1 MNINNLLA
9 TSKNQKIETS
19 TASNVSGGNAE
30 ESNTVETLDF
40 NETSEENLKSG
51 DTFNLSTSDFDIVC
65 ENGACEVTLTSED
78 EVPDGTYEFN
88 TSEGKVTVECENGA
102 CEAVLSDDDTSNQT
116 VTTTNSSAT
125 TVSTTSTTAA
135 TTALNQAVATGTVPT
150 DEEIEAMVTQKEV
163 NEETIK
169 KLQDRIKEIVEEVKA
184 EIAEAL
190 DEQENIQEDQK
201 EEIQRIVDEKLQE
214 YQDSNG
220 EMTLED
226 FRASVTT
233 AISTSSSAA
242 TRALEGTVSTIMSA
256 NQNLNLIDSL
266 LVNINELVEQN
277 AALDSQIAA
286 AKQAQ
291 EAAKTAATTTTQ
303 KGCDPISFNL
313 NGAQYDFIIDDG
325 SFDSASD
332 FLGANNYFTAMQN
345 LDSDGD
351 GKVTK
356 NELEAGNI
364 KLVKTQN
371 GVQNV
376 VDVDTVFDN
385 DDSVNLSS
393 YENLTT
399 VSNAQSLIANGQDS
413 VTLGTFNLT
422 LGADNQTIDGV
433 STLDSTEF
441 LNDTYGFNDIVT
453 DTEYANFLEEYSAI
467 ATELRTEL
475 SKASSGIGITSSQ
488 LQNISAVSKAKANA
502 EAVKIT
508 NDIKSVATQEVEE
521 KKAQEAKAKA
531 TTTNTN
537 TTVNSTSGTTGVN
550 KTHSIQE
557 LTKENLSI
565 LDDDTGTSFI
575 YIWNTGCGRC
585 KRTIDYWQEAA
596 ANIDNA
602 NFYSLNY
609 SDVGNRPLDNLLDQ
623 CENLKSNAI
632 TFPAIIRCENGKP
645 VYFISTKYVYA
656 NENLEQL
663 LREEMAS

>member
-102 CEAVLSDDDTSNQT
+102 CEAVLNDDDTSNQT
-116 VTTTNSSAT
+116 VTTTNSSAI

-242 TRALEGTVSTIMSA
+242 TRALESTVSTIMSA

-266 LVNINELVEQN
+266 LVNINELVDQN

-291 EAAKTAATTTTQ
+291 EAAKAAEATT
-303 KGCDPISFNL
+303 KKSCDPISFNL

-325 SFDSASD
+325 AFDSAND

-345 LDSDGD
+345 LDTNAD

-371 GVQNV
+371 GVQNI

-399 VSNAQSLIANGQDS
+399 VSNAQSLIATGQDS

-441 LNDTYGFNDIVT
+441 LNDTYGFDNITT
-453 DTEYANFLEEYSAI
+453 DTEYASFLEEYSEITA
-467 ATELRTEL
+467 ELRAEL
-475 SKASSGIGITSSQ
+475 NKASSGIGITSSQ
-488 LQNISAVSKAKANA
+488 LQNISALSKAKANA

-508 NDIKSVATQEVEE
+508 NDIKSVATQEVED
-521 KKAQEAKAKA
+521 KKAQETKANA
-531 TTTNTN
+531 VTTTA
-537 TTVNSTSGTTGVN
+537 NSTSGTTGVN

-557 LTKENLSI
+557 LTKDNLSI

-585 KRTIDYWQEAA
+585 KRTTDYWQEAA

-645 VYFISTKYVYA
+645 VYFISTKKVYA

-663 LREEMAS
+663 LREEMSS

>member
-1 MNINNLLA
+1 MNINNLLLTA
-9 TSKNQKIETS
+9 KNQKIET
-19 TASNVSGGNAE
+19 TTTSNVAE
-30 ESNTVETLDF
+30 GEAEKRNTVETLDF
-40 NETSEENLKSG
+40 NETSKGDLKSK
-51 DTFNLSTSDFDIVC
+51 DTFDISSSDFNIVC
-65 ENGACEVTLTSED
+65 ENGACEVTLTSGNAA
-78 EVPDGTYEFN
+78 PDGNYEVN
-88 TSEGKVTVECENGA
+88 TADGEVTVKCENGE
-102 CEAVLSDDDTSNQT
+102 CEVVLNDDNTSNT
-116 VTTTNSSAT
+116 SATNSSAT
-125 TVSTTSTTAA
+125 AVSATATTSAN
-135 TTALNQAVATGTVPT
+135 ALNQVTATGSVPT
-150 DEEIEAMVTQKEV
+150 DAEIEAMITQKEV

-169 KLQDRIKEIVEEVKA
+169 KLQDRIKKIVEEVKA

-190 DEQENIQEDQK
+190 AEQENIQEEQK

-214 YQDSNG
+214 YQDANG

-226 FRASVTT
+226 FRAGVTT
-233 AISTSSSAA
+233 AISTSSSTA
-242 TRALEGTVSTIMSA
+242 TRALESTVSTIMSA

-266 LVNINELVEQN
+266 LVNINELLDQN
-277 AALDSQIAA
+277 ATLDSQIAA

-291 EAAKTAATTTTQ
+291 EAAKGAKTTTQ

-325 SFDSASD
+325 AFDSAND

-345 LDSDGD
+345 LDTNAD

-399 VSNAQSLIANGQDS
+399 VSNAQSLIATGQDN

-422 LGADNQTIDGV
+422 LGGDNQTIDGV
-433 STLDSTEF
+433 STLDSSEF
-441 LNDTYGFNDIVT
+441 LNDTYGFDNITT
-453 DTEYANFLEEYSAI
+453 DTEYASFLEEYSEITA
-467 ATELRTEL
+467 ELRTEL
-475 SKASSGIGITSSQ
+475 NKASSGIGITSSQ
-488 LQNISAVSKAKANA
+488 LQNISAISKAKANA

-508 NDIKSVATQEVEE
+508 NDIKSVATKEVED
-521 KKAQEAKAKA
+521 KKAQETKANA
-531 TTTNTN
+531 LTTSA
-537 TTVNSTSGTTGVN
+537 NSTSGTTGVN

-557 LTKENLSI
+557 LTKDNLSI

-645 VYFISTKYVYA
+645 VYFISTKKVYA

-663 LREEMAS
+663 LREEMSS